1 MVDPYVSYE
10 VQYFD
15 QDDKRWLNADE
26 GAFFR
31 NEHLTY
37 EDAQAYKKQMRPL
50 YSKMRII
57 RETVLT
63 SVMETD

>member
-1 MVDPYVSYE
+1 MIDPYVSYE

-15 QDDKRWLNADE
+15 IEYERWFNADE
-26 GAFFR
+26 SAFR

-63 SVMETD
+63 SIMETD